1 MSVRRIADLRPQ
13 NGNIWR
19 LLSLCDDLE
28 AGAAEAA
35 AIVTLG
41 PTPSVLAA
49 VRVQSEPSPS
59 PGTSGTGHTLVLKSA
74 ILDENDKASVALML
88 KTRLLHE
95 SKATVRSETRRVV
108 QLDPKFTLHKTL
120 SSINKDSKMTVQEAS
135 HRVRIAQALDS
146 AFVQAKKARE
156 LHWQSAARAIAQLVM
171 PQELPNLQ
179 TKNVSKLFPL
189 ERHSVVI
196 VHSTARFYL
205 GEVLD
210 IYKKGTNNRYGSIDS
225 SECLSNLS
233 FLSLLV
239 YLPLSGETTGLD
251 SAIYEDD
258 DYEDSRPTFI
268 TPTTFIRMLQSAI
281 SCITSAKG
289 HSLGPIRAPFD
300 SQLKPPN
307 IGSVLRDRP

>member
-1 MSVRRIADLRPQ
+1 M
-13 NGNIWR
+13 
-19 LLSLCDDLE
+19 LLFK
-28 AGAAEAA
+28 
-35 AIVTLG
+35 

-59 PGTSGTGHTLVLKSA
+59 PGTLETSHTVTLVLKST
-74 ILDENDKASVALML
+74 ILDENGKASIALML

-95 SKATVRSETRRVV
+95 SKAMVRSERVV
-108 QLDPKFTLHKTL
+108 QLDPKFTLHKIL

-156 LHWQSAARAIAQLVM
+156 LHWQSAARAIAQLVI

-196 VHSTARFYL
+196 VHSTARFYI

-210 IYKKGTNNRYGSIDS
+210 IYNMPL
-225 SECLSNLS
+225 ES
-233 FLSLLV
+233 FISFAIGVFTL
-239 YLPLSGETTGLD
+239 ETTSLD

-258 DYEDSRPTFI
+258 DCEDSRPTF
-268 TPTTFIRMLQSAI
+268 TKFHHTYHLHTHAPI
-281 SCITSAKG
+281 SNILYRVDK
-289 HSLGPIRAPFD
+289 RA
-300 SQLKPPN
+300 L
-307 IGSVLRDRP
+307 IGSNPRALRLTAEATKHWVSHTRPPVKQKLAKLRISAGKVTII